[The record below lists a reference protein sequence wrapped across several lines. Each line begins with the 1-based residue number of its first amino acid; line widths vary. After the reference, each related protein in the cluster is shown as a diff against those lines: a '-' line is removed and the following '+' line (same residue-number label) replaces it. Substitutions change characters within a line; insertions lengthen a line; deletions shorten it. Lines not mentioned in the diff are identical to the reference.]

1 MRLVILAASA
11 LAFAACSPSEPKPA
25 EPAAAA
31 PAAPAADAHAGMAMD
46 DTMKTADS
54 SDDANTK
61 ETPDGYMFHTYPAKV
76 ESVHLPAGNWTAT
89 PSDPALVAVGDG
101 EEIRMP
107 DGVGHYVV
115 KVTPKASGNAEV
127 KFERRDTA
135 NAADP
140 VKETRTVK
148 FMVH

>member
-25 EPAAAA
+25 EPAAAE
-31 PAAPAADAHAGMAMD
+31 PAAAAPADAHAMD
-46 DTMKTADS
+46 DSMKMADTT
-54 SDDANTK
+54 DDANTA

-76 ESVHLPAGNWTAT
+76 EAVHLPAGNWTAT
-89 PSDPALVAVGDG
+89 ASDAALVDVAAGA
-101 EEIRMP
+101 EEAMP
-107 DGVGHYVV
+107 DGAKHYVV
-115 KVTPKASGNAEV
+115 KVTPKTSGNAEV

-148 FMVH
+148 FMIH